1 MARLADLISPPAE
14 TEMEKALTLGD
25 EDPPNSVVFEYYNK
39 MRSGEIEAI
48 ERRSQDVGSTS
59 SRPLHDNFTLLMEYL
74 VESLKQV
81 WGGNSKDQLTERMKK
96 LASKLS
102 GGIELG

>member
-14 TEMEKALTLGD
+14 AEMVKALTRGD
-25 EDPPNSVVFEYYNK
+25 EDPPTSVVFEYYNK
-39 MRSGEIEAI
+39 VRAGEIEAI
-48 ERRSQDVGSTS
+48 ERGSQDIVSTS
-59 SRPLHDNFTLLMEYL
+59 LRPLHENFTLLVEYL

-81 WGGNSKDQLTERMKK
+81 WGGNNKDQLTERMKK